1 MLEPGFIL
9 ENRYEIV
16 EVVGTGG
23 MSTVYKAKDKRL
35 KRNVALKVLKSEYS
49 DDMNFVSKFR
59 VEAQASAGITH
70 PNIVSVYDV
79 GEDAGKYYIVMELV
93 EGITL
98 KEYIGINGRLSMDQA
113 IDFSIQIASG
123 LEVAHENHIIHRD
136 IKPQN
141 IIVSKNGS
149 LKVTDFGIAK
159 AATSNTM
166 STLGMGSV
174 HYISPEQ
181 ARGGYSDERSDIYS
195 LGITM
200 YEMVTGKV
208 PFEGETNVA
217 IALKHIN
224 NDIVPPRELY
234 PDIYSSLEKV
244 IIKATQKKPERRY
257 LTAAALIAD
266 LKRVKANPN
275 IDIVVAGAG
284 VSSAPTQKFS
294 TQDLEE
300 IKTAT
305 KSAPVLSGTETLV
318 RQEEAAKASKL
329 SKLLDE
335 EDDYDFDAEYERE
348 QAEKRR
354 RAEASGRSVK
364 RVPDDYDDDDYYEER
379 HNRDRHGRD
388 RDYRDEGRDRYR
400 DEDRYRDRDRDR
412 YDYDDE
418 DDEEVDP
425 KLEKVVMIAG
435 VAAAII
441 IAVIV
446 FVVLGNIFGWFHF
459 GKDKKTTENS
469 EITTETTD
477 TTEEVREEEVPS
489 VIGVEQEAA
498 VKLLKGS
505 GFTNIKVTQKASKD
519 VPKDYVISQS
529 IEPKTK
535 APIDKE
541 IEIFISTGPDS
552 KLVPDVK
559 GKPEDEAAKILEDAG
574 FDVTRAYPYDDEIE
588 KGLAVSTEPS
598 AGQEAAEGS
607 KVKLNISNGKEVKT
621 VQVPNL
627 SGKTEQ
633 EAKTEL
639 QNLKLTPGTVS
650 KEYSDSVEEGKVI
663 SQSVAAG
670 TEVKEGTSV
679 NIVISLGRKTVT
691 YTANVSGDITVQSSY
706 AEEVAGK
713 GSVKIDVYIVDNGN
727 SKNIY
732 SKEISGTMAGAI
744 NISGTSSGL
753 TSNNGYVTFSIIADD
768 GTDLTSYYSN
778 SLSIKYSEE

>member
-318 RQEEAAKASKL
+318 RQEETAKASKL

-379 HNRDRHGRD
+379 HSRDRHGRD

-477 TTEEVREEEVPS
+477 TTEEVREEEVPD
-489 VIGVEQEAA
+489 VVGVEQEAA

-505 GFTNIKVTQKASKD
+505 GFTNIKITQKASKD

-559 GKPEDEAAKILEDAG
+559 GKPEEEAAKILEDAG

-639 QNLKLTPGTVS
+639 QNVKLTPGTVS

-706 AEEVAGK
+706 AEEVASK

-753 TSNNGYVTFSIIADD
+753 TTNNGYVTFSIIADD